1 MNVQIIL
8 TDYLLKFMYGD
19 QAFQDSLLLSREV
32 LKKANA
38 EGLYYISSK
47 EMIDKIT
54 SSREFPHN
62 IFLFAGIPTLEE
74 IALTQTIRPYLYA
87 LHIHIPYELLAS
99 FQLSSENQDTC
110 LKGFLNPSDFTY
122 EKVLLE
128 YTSHQQKPVYQEISW
143 DAEKKE
149 DFKASE
155 KEEMMLYFS
164 NSVKQYKYAIK
175 NKLKY
180 IREQW
185 DIFFKAEWSVSYLE
199 DKAFLQ
205 FAKQSY
211 EEIVYEDSVKKL

>member
-54 SSREFPHN
+54 STKVFPQN
-62 IFLFAGIPTLEE
+62 IFLYAGIPTLEE
-74 IALTQTIRPYLYA
+74 IALTQTIRPHLYA
-87 LHIHIPYELLAS
+87 LHIHIPYEVLAS
-99 FQLSSENQDTC
+99 FKLHREDQDTY
-110 LKGFLNPSDFTY
+110 LKSVLTKEDIKY

-128 YTSHQQKPVYQEISW
+128 LTIQQQKPFYQEISW

-149 DFKASE
+149 DFDPNE
-155 KEEMMLYFS
+155 KNEMISYFV
-164 NSVKQYKYAIK
+164 NSVAQYNYAIK

-180 IREQW
+180 IKEQW
-185 DIFFKAEWSVSYLE
+185 DIFFKSDDSIPYLTN
-199 DKAFLQ
+199 KAFLQ
-205 FAKQSY
+205 FAKESY
-211 EEIVYEDSVKKL
+211 EEIVYGDSGRKP